1 MIPLETITRRIQEQ
15 LGTGRVPWR
24 KSWATGLPK
33 NLTTG
38 REFRGL
44 NLLVLGAAPFR
55 SPHWLTASEA
65 LALGGRVRQGEAPT
79 LILERTWWMSSEAV
93 PVPDP
98 AKSHAQAPAPSAV
111 LACPVF
117 NLEQVEGVQ
126 CPAEDLPQ
134 SPAQRFAVADLMLN
148 IQTDPS
154 RIVHAATAGP
164 TYDRRTDT
172 ITLPHLS
179 QFETADQYYT
189 DLFRGLIRA
198 TSHERRLGRK
208 ADGGG
213 ASASVAFPALV
224 AELGTA
230 FLCGFAR
237 VNNAPAK
244 PSLTTTL
251 AEWAQ
256 ALRQDPGQL
265 AQAAADAQFAADY
278 VRGKLST
285 RTDGNTPARCPDAPK
300 PATGVV
306 TTATARPAR
315 REPTRNPAPT
325 PRQQPTASALSAPA

>member
-1 MIPLETITRRIQEQ
+1 MSLLETITRRIQEQ

-79 LILERTWWMSSEAV
+79 LILERTGWKSGEA
-93 PVPDP
+93 VPDP
-98 AKSHAQAPAPSAV
+98 AASHARAPGPCAL
-111 LACPVF
+111 LARPVF
-117 NLEQVEGVQ
+117 NREQVEGVQ
-126 CPAEDLPQ
+126 CPADDLPQ
-134 SPAQRFAVADLMLN
+134 SPAQRFAVADLMLSVRA
-148 IQTDPS
+148 DPS
-154 RIVHAATAGP
+154 RIVHAATSGP

-189 DLFRGLIRA
+189 DLFMGLIRA

-208 ADGGG
+208 AHGGG
-213 ASASVAFPALV
+213 APESAAFAALV
-224 AELGTA
+224 AELGAA

-237 VNNAPAK
+237 LSNAPAK
-244 PSLTTTL
+244 QSLTTTL

-265 AQAAADAQFAADY
+265 ARAAGDAKLAADY
-278 VRGKLST
+278 VRGKLSA

-300 PATGVV
+300 PTTGAV